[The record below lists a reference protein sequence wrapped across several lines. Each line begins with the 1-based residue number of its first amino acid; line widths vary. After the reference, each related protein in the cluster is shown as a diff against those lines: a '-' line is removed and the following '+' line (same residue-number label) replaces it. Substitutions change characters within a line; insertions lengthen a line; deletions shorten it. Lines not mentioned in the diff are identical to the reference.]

1 MPVQISSLF
10 VQGRLEKENI
20 IMKVSEMSREQY
32 VEYRRKKKQE
42 DRDEVI
48 GAIFGAVMFSVITI
62 GMIALKLFAFV

>member
-1 MPVQISSLF
+1 MPVQKASLF

>member
-1 MPVQISSLF
+1 MPVQKASLF

-42 DRDEVI
+42 DREEVI
-48 GAIFGAVMFSVITI
+48 GAIFGAVMFSVITL

>member
-1 MPVQISSLF
+1 
-10 VQGRLEKENI
+10 
-20 IMKVSEMSREQY
+20 MKVSEMSREQY